1 MRCDGCMDSEQSTG
15 PDPQGIDQQLDAG
28 MAADD
33 HLGDDATEDL
43 QPGTVTDPDD
53 PEEGI
58 RQATEESEH
67 PS

>member
-1 MRCDGCMDSEQSTG
+1 MDSEQSTG

-33 HLGDDATEDL
+33 HLGDDAVEDL

-53 PEEGI
+53 TEEAI
-58 RQATEESEH
+58 RKATEESEH